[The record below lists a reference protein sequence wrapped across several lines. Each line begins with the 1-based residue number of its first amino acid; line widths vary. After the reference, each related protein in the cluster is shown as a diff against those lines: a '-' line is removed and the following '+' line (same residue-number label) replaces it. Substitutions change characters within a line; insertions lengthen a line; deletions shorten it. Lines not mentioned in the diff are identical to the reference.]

1 MPHQQHPNS
10 LTEISEHFKMRNV
23 LVGVKYNGAAQL
35 LWVLLLLGTGL
46 ATAAASGHTPI
57 TMSIQATT
65 KAPCTGP
72 PSNPVNSGFTSALH
86 PKQPATG
93 RYSLSDSRDRVCL
106 RADMGAQYL
115 LTRNKKMS
123 FFNIDPTTTKAT
135 GLCGRSTSYLSLN
148 FTKGHLQL
156 TFHKEGEAWYV
167 TTIRTSLDAFLICK
181 NCKRELF
188 TGVIS
193 NKTLFETAA
202 GLCYKCNT
210 QMTLRLGEN
219 LSIKIINVKIQA
231 FEMNDGHFGKEEEC
245 WPDYCRRVIPL
256 ALGAVAV
263 GGCLIA
269 ILVFLT
275 LRDNHP
281 QGYQRI

>member
-1 MPHQQHPNS
+1 MIDS
-10 LTEISEHFKMRNV
+10 LN
-23 LVGVKYNGAAQL
+23 LQ
-35 LWVLLLLGTGL
+35 GTGL

-57 TMSIQATT
+57 TTGIQATT

-106 RADMGAQYL
+106 RANMGVQYL
-115 LTRNKKMS
+115 LTGNKAQPKQGVDKYNHQGYG
-123 FFNIDPTTTKAT
+123 FVN
-135 GLCGRSTSYLSLN
+135 R
-148 FTKGHLQL
+148 
-156 TFHKEGEAWYV
+156 KE
-167 TTIRTSLDAFLICK
+167 
-181 NCKRELF
+181 KRGELF

-202 GLCYKCNT
+202 GLCYKCDT
-210 QMTLRLGEN
+210 QMTLRLAEN
-219 LSIKIINVKIQA
+219 LSIKIINAKIQA
-231 FEMNDGHFGKEEEC
+231 FEMNDGLFGKEEEC